1 MGSGAPQGPAR
12 GPHGGPVTRT
22 HQSADD
28 LSVETSTDETVA
40 DQQSAPESSGT
51 PDAHG
56 QPRWIIA
63 RERWK
68 IRLLLMITAF
78 QRWQARAPRV
88 IAFLRIVYYPIA
100 LSIVGYIAYSA
111 MQEIPANSLRYGPL
125 VVAYLF
131 ALVWWSCLAIGWS
144 TLTTEKVQ
152 IGPVSTWCRTQVARY
167 FPGGFW
173 GPVARATTVQGR
185 VRNKVVTVTAE
196 NVIVLCVALGIGG
209 LWASVHNPLW
219 LPLAI
224 VALAP
229 LAGIGI
235 LERRSQITRRGVIR
249 TGIVYAIGFI
259 CYGLSGV
266 FSQIAF
272 SGVHDPTYPLYVAGA
287 SCVAWAVGLVV
298 VFAPGGVGV
307 REVVYIWMLSGLS
320 YSNADLKGAAIASRL
335 VSILAELTV
344 LAVVTRPRLHR
355 RAAAASA
362 AKAASTSAA
371 AVSEAAAE
379 ADSSDAC
386 QVKAIPQIDLS

>member
-1 MGSGAPQGPAR
+1 
-12 GPHGGPVTRT
+12 VTRT
-22 HQSADD
+22 SQSEDD
-28 LSVETSTDETVA
+28 LSVETSIDEKLTHR
-40 DQQSAPESSGT
+40 ESTETSGT
-51 PDAHG
+51 AIAG
-56 QPRWIIA
+56 RQPRWIIA

-100 LSIVGYIAYSA
+100 LAIVGYIAYSA
-111 MQEIPANSLRYGPL
+111 MQEIPANSLHYWPL
-125 VVAYLF
+125 VGAYVF
-131 ALVWWSCLAIGWS
+131 ALGWWFCLALGWS
-144 TLTTEKVQ
+144 TLTTEKFQ

-173 GPVARATTVQGR
+173 APVARATTVSGR
-185 VRNKVVTVTAE
+185 VTNKVVTVTAE

-224 VALAP
+224 VAFAP
-229 LAGIGI
+229 LLAIGV

-249 TGIVYAIGFI
+249 TGVTYAVGFVF
-259 CYGLSGV
+259 YGISGLLS
-266 FSQIAF
+266 QLAF
-272 SGVHDPTYPLYVAGA
+272 SGIHDPTYPLYVAGA

-344 LAVVTRPRLHR
+344 LAVVTRPRFHQQE
-355 RAAAASA
+355 APESA
-362 AKAASTSAA
+362 NGD
-371 AVSEAAAE
+371 AVDGAE
-379 ADSSDAC
+379 IADAR
-386 QVKAIPQIDLS
+386 QVKANPQLDLS